1 MFSFLE
7 ETEKKQNN
15 PILPQYSM
23 SSMQM
28 EKTGGLLIGSPC
40 SKLAFPA
47 SVWNWLF

>member
-1 MFSFLE
+1 MFGFLE
-7 ETEKKQNN
+7 ETEKKIIPYYHNTG
-15 PILPQYSM
+15 M

-47 SVWNWLF
+47 SV

>member
-7 ETEKKQNN
+7 ETEKKKNN

-47 SVWNWLF
+47 SV